1 MKISDPWISKE
12 KFKNISKIKEKIS
25 YDAYIEFID
34 THQDYFTWE
43 EETEQGK
50 NTLKNLDEIPKAFR
64 DGILKS
70 HSKQKANAEFNL
82 KKRYYEVVVQFNEE
96 LGVIRTTFQKKIKKH
111 HLELLLEMAN
121 YLDALLLVDGT
132 KIINK
137 ETLKNEIS

>member
-12 KFKNISKIKEKIS
+12 KFKNISKIEEKLT
-25 YDAYIEFID
+25 YDSYIEFID
-34 THQDYFTWE
+34 AHQDYFTWE

-50 NTLKNLDEIPKAFR
+50 NTLKNLDEIPKSFR

-70 HSKQKANAEFNL
+70 HSKQKANAEFNS
-82 KKRYYEVVVQFNEE
+82 KKGYYEVIVQFNED

-121 YLDALLLVDGT
+121 HLDALLLVDGI
-132 KIINK
+132 KIINE
-137 ETLKNEIS
+137 ETLNELS